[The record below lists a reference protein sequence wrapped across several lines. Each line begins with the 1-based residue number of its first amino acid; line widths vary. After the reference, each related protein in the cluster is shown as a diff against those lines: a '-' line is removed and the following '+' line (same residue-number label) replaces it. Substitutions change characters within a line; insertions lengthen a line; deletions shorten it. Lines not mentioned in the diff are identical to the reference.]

1 MAAPTLPEQLQ
12 REFDDMASK
21 YSICIHTQDYPTA
34 LTIIKNLYDK
44 MLAWQGQYQ
53 ERFHKGYPIHNI
65 GYTLYLQNKHQ
76 EAIKYFVL
84 AYVEDLLSGGIES
97 EADSTPAG
105 KTLLLSYRVSPEFLE
120 PLKQTVIKLKNEG
133 RIPTKPEEVIRELG
147 KSEAVYYKDL
157 EGKVTVRPKRPR
169 LRKFAEF
176 SSEWGSRVFI
186 GGSSGLSPI
195 IEEMRDKVETLG
207 CDPVVATD
215 FDMPEQMTIYHKC
228 LTLLHSCKYAIFDLS
243 EQAGQLV
250 ELERAFE
257 YGVQTLVVWPKKKEE
272 SITQM
277 LKSVVKHRSIIC
289 KPYDEYKD
297 MDDIFGEFLH
307 RSRTPAK

>member
-12 REFDDMASK
+12 REFDDMARK

-34 LTIIKNLYDK
+34 LAIIKNLYDK
-44 MLAWQGQYQ
+44 MLAWQEKYQ

-76 EAIKYFVL
+76 EARKYFVL
-84 AYVEDLLSGGIES
+84 AYVEDLLSADIES

-105 KTLLLSYRVSPEFLE
+105 KTLLLSYRVSPEFLQ
-120 PLKQTVIKLKNEG
+120 PLKQTVIQLKKED

-157 EGKVTVRPKRPR
+157 EGTVTVRPKGRR

-176 SSEWGSRVFI
+176 DSEWGRRVFI
-186 GGSSGLSPI
+186 GGRSGLSPI
-195 IEEMRDKVETLG
+195 IEIMRDKVERLG
-207 CDPVVATD
+207 CDPVVAID
-215 FDMPEQMTIYHKC
+215 FDMPGQMTIYHKC

-243 EQAGQLV
+243 EQAGQLL
-250 ELERAFE
+250 ELERAPE

-272 SITQM
+272 SVTQM
-277 LKSVVKHRSIIC
+277 LKSVLDYRGISYNS
-289 KPYDEYKD
+289 YDEYED
-297 MDDIFGEFLH
+297 MGDIFGEFLH
-307 RSRTPAK
+307 RSRTPPK